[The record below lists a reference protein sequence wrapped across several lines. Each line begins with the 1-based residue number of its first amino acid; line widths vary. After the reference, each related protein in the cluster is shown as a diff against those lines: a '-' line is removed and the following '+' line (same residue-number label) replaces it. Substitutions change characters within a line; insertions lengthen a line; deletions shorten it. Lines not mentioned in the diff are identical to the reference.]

1 MGYHL
6 FLLVFS
12 ASPKLL
18 GIESHT
24 RTLMS
29 AFLSCHELYILL
41 LLYFYILQGGCHHA
55 LFTEKKK
62 KSPKLREGE
71 PSFSSHTDN
80 CQVSCCFREKCQEPE
95 MNYLLLWLWGA
106 FRDVGYNLD
115 ILCSHDLRIFTW
127 NLYNALAPG
136 KFHEHI
142 PHGRTDAHFTEQE
155 VPDFHQ
161 MMLASFC
168 ASDKPSTSFILQENI
183 SNIFCRL
190 GFKEGQRLEF
200 RVREERVLLGW
211 EGWLKT

>member
-62 KSPKLREGE
+62 KKARSSGKESRALALIQITVKCHVALEKNARNQRWTTYYCGCEG
-71 PSFSSHTDN
+71 
-80 CQVSCCFREKCQEPE
+80 RLG
-95 MNYLLLWLWGA
+95 M
-106 FRDVGYNLD
+106 LD
-115 ILCSHDLRIFTW
+115 IILTFFAAMTW
-127 NLYNALAPG
+127 GSSPEIYIMHWLQANSMST
-136 KFHEHI
+136 FHM
-142 PHGRTDAHFTEQE
+142 AA
-155 VPDFHQ
+155 Q
-161 MMLASFC
+161 MH
-168 ASDKPSTSFILQENI
+168 TSLSRRFPTSIRW
-183 SNIFCRL
+183 C
-190 GFKEGQRLEF
+190 
-200 RVREERVLLGW
+200 
-211 EGWLKT
+211 